1 MTSTKQKPKRDR
13 EYLTEG
19 EIKKLLAAA
28 RGGATRNPERDYA
41 ILLLSYHHGLRV
53 SELCGLKLND
63 AGLTEGVLHVRR
75 LKDNNSGCHPL
86 YKADRQAIKDWL
98 KVRAEMKPSHGF
110 LFTSERRLKLN
121 RATVWEMV
129 KTVAEAAG
137 LTHLKVHPHSLRHAT
152 GYNLINNDVD
162 VRTVQGFL
170 GHRSIQTTTRYTQLA
185 PNRFSGLF

>member
-19 EIKKLLAAA
+19 EVNKLLAAA
-28 RGGATRNPERDYA
+28 KAGATRNPKRDYA
-41 ILLLSYHHGLRV
+41 ILLLSFHHGLRV
-53 SELCGLKLND
+53 TELCGLKLNEVD
-63 AGLTEGVLHVRR
+63 LAEGVLHVRR

-98 KVRAEMKPSHGF
+98 KVRREMNPAHNC

-121 RATVWEMV
+121 RATVWNMV
-129 KTVAEAAG
+129 KTVADAAG
-137 LTHLKVHPHSLRHAT
+137 LAHLDIHPHSMRHAT
-152 GYNLINNDVD
+152 GYNLINKGID

-170 GHRSIQTTTRYTQLA
+170 GHRSIQTTTRYTHLA
-185 PNRFSGLF
+185 ANRFNGLF